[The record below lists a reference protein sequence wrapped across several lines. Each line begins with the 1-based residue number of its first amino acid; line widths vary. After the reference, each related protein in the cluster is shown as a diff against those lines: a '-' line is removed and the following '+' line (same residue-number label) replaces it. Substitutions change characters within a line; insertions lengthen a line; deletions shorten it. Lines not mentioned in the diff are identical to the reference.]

1 MFASIVLRTS
11 LILPYAPIMS
21 FCLAAGNSVGGWWA
35 ARISLKGGEKAV
47 RYVMVVAIF
56 IIALKLLG
64 II

>member
-1 MFASIVLRTS
+1 VFGL
-11 LILPYAPIMS
+11 
-21 FCLAAGNSVGGWWA
+21 CLAAGNSIGGWWA